1 MIDDNED
8 ELKNLSD
15 EESQSSKTT
24 PDKDET
30 DKGSAEQERLEIL
43 MKADQVKGQ
52 QLTIDATGEFYS
64 EDELKKL
71 VLGGVQ
77 DPEKM
82 YETYYKG
89 ISKLLKQNLPLGND
103 FKPARDLIY
112 EEKNCFLTR
121 GHRIGDD
128 GIRGADSRMGYVE
141 DAEII
146 LGVVISWVVG
156 KGTPF
161 DLFTILRDLNNGR
174 SYTAK

>member
-1 MIDDNED
+1 MADNED
-8 ELKNLSD
+8 DFKNSSD
-15 EESQSSKTT
+15 EENKSNESTPENEKTN
-24 PDKDET
+24 ET
-30 DKGSAEQERLEIL
+30 DAEREMLEIM

-52 QLTIDATGEFYS
+52 QLSIDATGEFYT

-71 VLGGVQ
+71 VLGNVQ

-89 ISKLLKQNLPLGND
+89 ISKLLKQNLPTGAD

-121 GHRIGDD
+121 GHRIKED
-128 GIRGADSRMGYVE
+128 GIRGADSRMGYIE
-141 DAEII
+141 DAEIV
-146 LGVVISWVVG
+146 LSVVVSWVVN

-161 DLFTILRDLNNGR
+161 DLFTTLRDLNSSRG
-174 SYTAK
+174 YPAPK

>member
-8 ELKNLSD
+8 ELKNSSE
-15 EESQSSKTT
+15 EESQSDKTI
-24 PDKDET
+24 PDKET
-30 DKGSAEQERLEIL
+30 DKGDADQERLEIL

-52 QLTIDATGEFYS
+52 QLTIDAAGEFYT

-71 VLGGVQ
+71 VLSSVQ

-89 ISKLLKQNLPLGND
+89 ISKLLKQNLPTGSD

-141 DAEII
+141 DAEIV
-146 LGVVISWVVG
+146 LGVVISWVVN
-156 KGTPF
+156 KGTAF
-161 DLFTILRDLNNGR
+161 DLFTTLRDLNNGR
-174 SYTAK
+174 GYSAPK

>member
-1 MIDDNED
+1 MIDDNAD
-8 ELKNLSD
+8 ELKNPSD
-15 EESQSSKTT
+15 EEPQSGKAA
-24 PDKDET
+24 PEKDDT
-30 DKGSAEQERLEIL
+30 DRHDAEQERLEIL

-52 QLTIDATGEFYS
+52 QLTIDATGEFYT

-89 ISKLLKQNLPLGND
+89 ISKLLKQNLPIGND

-121 GHRIGDD
+121 GHRIDDD

-146 LGVVISWVVG
+146 LGVIISWVVS
-156 KGTPF
+156 KGTSF
-161 DLFTILRDLNNGR
+161 DLFTILRDLNYGR
-174 SYTAK
+174 GYVAK